1 VNRLE
6 RWSLHLAAF
15 ATALTGITYGW
26 ARYFG
31 QRLGEFGLEPHPWQG
46 LAQHTHVLTGPVL
59 LFLLGMAVKGH
70 ALPAFHTKGQ
80 KDQAAGLGLTLV
92 LTPMVLS
99 GYALQVCA
107 DPKWRTA
114 IAWIHGPSALLFLF
128 AYGAHLWMARRRA
141 LRTQPRE
148 VMIEMHSHP

>member
-15 ATALTGITYGW
+15 LTALTGLIYGW
-26 ARYFG
+26 ARYYG
-31 QRLGEFGLEPHPWQG
+31 QRMGEFGLEPHPWQG
-46 LAQHTHVLTGPVL
+46 FVQHAHVLTGPVL

-70 ALPAFHTKGQ
+70 AMPALSARGA
-80 KDQAAGLGLTLV
+80 KDQAAGLALTLI

-107 DPKWRTA
+107 DLRWRTA
-114 IAWIHGPSALLFLF
+114 IAWVHGPSALLFLL

-141 LRTQPRE
+141 LRTQPGE
-148 VMIEMHSHP
+148 VMIEIHSHP